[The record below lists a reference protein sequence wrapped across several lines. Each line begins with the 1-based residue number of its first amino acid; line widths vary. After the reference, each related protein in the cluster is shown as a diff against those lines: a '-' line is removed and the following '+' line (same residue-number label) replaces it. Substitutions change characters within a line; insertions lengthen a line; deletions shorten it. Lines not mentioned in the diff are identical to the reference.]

1 MRFELFIAKKLKTG
15 SGDNNRSSTPILN
28 IAVTGIALAVII
40 MILSITIVCG
50 FKKEIEN
57 KIYELDSHIKVFNA
71 SFPAEDNNTNAVTKN
86 IITPELKDSL
96 TFVSSFELVAE
107 KPAILKTRDNF
118 QGVIFRG
125 VDKTHDWKYLKKCLV
140 AGRIPNISDSVN
152 EIIISGNIA
161 NLLHLNPGEKIRTY
175 FIDNKVKAR
184 NFLITGIFNTDFE
197 DFDKTYILGSIE
209 QIQQINGWTPDEG
222 SYIGITV
229 SDLENLEDNAYRLY
243 SALVRNSYK
252 NENPG
257 SSIYDVTDTYQSNI
271 TYFAWLDLLDMN
283 VVIILSL
290 MTIVSAFTMI
300 AGLLIIVLGRINM
313 IGILKALGAGNVSIR
328 RIFILLAQKLI
339 LKALLIGNISGILLA
354 CLQQK
359 FHVVKLNP
367 EAYYMS
373 YVPIDIN
380 WWYLL
385 CLNIGVIFIAYLTLL
400 APSYIISSIKPSRSI
415 RFE

>member
-1 MRFELFIAKKLKTG
+1 MRFELFIAKKIKTG

-28 IAVTGIALAVII
+28 IAVIGIVLAIII

-57 KIYELDSHIKVFNA
+57 KIYELDSHIKIFNA
-71 SFPAEDNNTNAVTKN
+71 SFSDDGINNKTVNKN

-96 TFVSSFELVAE
+96 KFISSFELVAE
-107 KPAILKTRDNF
+107 KPAILKTAENF
-118 QGVIFRG
+118 SGTVFRG
-125 VDKTHDWKYLKKCLV
+125 TDERHDWKYLEKCLIS
-140 AGRIPNISDSVN
+140 GRIPNTSDSIN
-152 EIIISGNIA
+152 EIIISQYTA
-161 NLLHLNPGEKIRTY
+161 NQLHLKAGDKIRTY

-197 DFDKTYILGSIE
+197 DFDKTYILGSIK
-209 QIQQINGWTPDEG
+209 QIQQINGWDPEEG

-229 SDLENLEDNAYRLY
+229 NDLENLEDNAYRIY
-243 SALVRNSYK
+243 SALIRSSYK
-252 NENPG
+252 NEDRGNQV
-257 SSIYDVTDTYQSNI
+257 YNVTNTYQSNI

-283 VVIILSL
+283 VVIILML

-300 AGLLIIVLGRINM
+300 AGLLIIVFGRINM
-313 IGILKALGAGNVSIR
+313 IGILKALGAGSKSIR
-328 RIFILLAQKLI
+328 GIFIFLTQKLI
-339 LKALLIGNISGILLA
+339 FKALLIGNISGISLA
-354 CLQQK
+354 YLQEK
-359 FHVVKLNP
+359 LHIVKLNP

-373 YVPIDIN
+373 YVPIAIN

-385 CLNIGVIFIAYLTLL
+385 LLNIGVILIAYITLL
-400 APSYIISSIKPSRSI
+400 GPSYIISSIKPSKSI